1 MSSNSNSKIE
11 LDPEIALLFKQNEK
25 NDLVR
30 ILASRACLNRFNI
43 SLIYLFHILQSAGI
57 FVTTLATGYN
67 NIQLIW
73 IGIGLNVL
81 ASLVNILEKTNTNIS
96 QQFLQDINN
105 IKQNLYVDEGSIV
118 DPNVDG
124 PEPKQTTLAKFASE
138 QNDLL

>member
-25 NDLVR
+25 NDLIR
-30 ILASRACLNRFNI
+30 ILASRACLNRFNM

-67 NIQLIW
+67 YIELIW

-105 IKQNLYVDEGSIV
+105 IKHNLYVDEGSIV